1 MRLIGATLMTA
12 VVAIAQLPLAGFA
25 AAADSEPG
33 VMDDGRLQSADQL
46 IAQGNVARRDKKP
59 AQALL
64 LYEKAL
70 AMKEAALGADHAT
83 LAPVLEALGAL
94 HKELGQPGQALTY
107 LQRALEINER
117 NLGENN
123 PRVAVNLNDIAAL
136 HQAAGRYPVAL
147 PLYQRALA
155 ILEQAL
161 GAEHPNVG
169 ATLNNLAGLY
179 RDAGE
184 PARALPLLQR
194 SVGVL
199 EKTYGAEHINVAGT
213 LNNLGG
219 VLRALGRFPEAL
231 LQYQRSLAIY
241 EKTLGNDHTAVAAA
255 LNNLAV
261 LHRAMANYAPALPLY
276 QRSLAIYQKAYGPSH
291 PVVATSLN
299 NLALLYLNTGDYE
312 QALALYQRS
321 LAISEKALGPD
332 HRDVAGGLNNL
343 ADLYRITGKFAL
355 ALPVYERSLA
365 IREKALGPNH
375 PDVANS
381 LNNLAEL
388 YRATGEYAKSLPLHE
403 RGLAIHEKT
412 GGPEHPMAAA
422 SLNNIALIYWRM
434 GEYSQALTR
443 FQRSLEIREKT
454 LGAEHLGVANSL
466 NSIALMYRHAGDYA
480 RALPLYLRSLA
491 INEKMQ
497 GPEDQSTATTL
508 GSLAELYRDMGDA
521 ARALP
526 VATRSLAIREK
537 AFGPIHPDVALS
549 LLNLARLHW
558 STGGHAQALPL
569 LQRALSI
576 AGQTDAPETLWRI
589 QDALRII
596 HAQRGQLE
604 LAIFFGKQAVN
615 TIQGLRAR
623 LTGLDQELQRGFLTD
638 KTGVYRD
645 LADLLIR
652 QGRLAEAQHVLG
664 MLKEEEFFDFLRR
677 SESNETRQRRI
688 AFQPHE
694 QPWHDRLTTLTAR
707 MVKSAAERADLE
719 RRSKLGVTDVEK
731 TRLAELNREIEM
743 LGAELQRYYREV
755 TDAFASAKSQGESAP
770 DAVTQLKATQQ
781 TLSKLGAGS
790 VLVQYVLSETRINI
804 ILTTAATQIARSV
817 DVPQKD
823 LNQKIDFFRVALRN
837 PAISALPMGQEL
849 YKLLLA
855 PIEQEL
861 NSASARTLMLSLDGV
876 LRYIPA
882 AALHDGKRYLA
893 ERYDLALYTE
903 VTRDNLNHRPGS
915 DVSIAGLGLTR
926 QIEKFD
932 PLPEVK
938 AELNAIVRN
947 GNQGLIKGELHF
959 DEQFNLVNIK
969 QALRHKHPLMHLASH
984 FVFRP
989 GNESTSFL
997 LLGDGD
1003 RLTLSRIRQ
1012 ENLDFTHVDLVTL
1025 SACDTGVGGG
1035 RTAQGEEVEG
1045 LGALVQKQGAKG
1057 VIATLWPVA
1066 DESTGLF
1073 MQHFYRLREE
1083 KKLTKA
1089 DALRQAQVLL
1099 LKGQPASGAAAPDAP
1114 FAHPYFWAPFI
1125 LMGNWL

>member
-1 MRLIGATLMTA
+1 MVAVFSVAQVPFAGTA
-12 VVAIAQLPLAGFA
+12 VAAERETADVAH
-25 AAADSEPG
+25 E
-33 VMDDGRLQSADQL
+33 RLQSADQM
-46 IAQGNVARRDKKP
+46 IAQGNAARREKKP
-59 AQALL
+59 AQAVP

-70 AMKEAALGADHAT
+70 AIKTQVLGESHAALV
-83 LAPVLEALGAL
+83 PVLEALGAV
-94 HKELGQPGQALTY
+94 HKELGQNQQALTY
-107 LQRALEINER
+107 IQRALDLNER
-117 NLGENN
+117 NIGANH

-136 HQAAGRYPVAL
+136 HQAEGRYAVAL

-155 ILEQAL
+155 ILEQVQ
-161 GAEHPNVG
+161 GADHPNVA
-169 ATLNNLAGLY
+169 ATLNNIAGLH

-184 PARALPLLQR
+184 LSQALPLFQR
-194 SVGVL
+194 SVNIF
-199 EKTYGAEHINVAGT
+199 EKVYGAEHINVAGT
-213 LNNLGG
+213 LNNLAG
-219 VLRALGRFPEAL
+219 VHRALGKFPDAL
-231 LQYQRSLAIY
+231 RLYERSLAIY
-241 EKTLGNDHTAVAAA
+241 EKTLGSEHTAVAAA

-276 QRSLAIYQKAYGPSH
+276 QRSLAIYEKAHGPSH
-291 PVVATSLN
+291 VVVATSLN
-299 NLALLYLNTGDYE
+299 NLALLYLNLGEYE
-312 QALALYQRS
+312 QAMQLYQRS
-321 LAISEKALGPD
+321 LAINEKALGPD
-332 HRDVAGGLNNL
+332 HRDVAAGLNNL
-343 ADLYRITGKFAL
+343 ADLRRAMGRYAL
-355 ALPVYERSLA
+355 ALPLYERGLA

-403 RGLAIHEKT
+403 RALAIYERT
-412 GGPEHPMAAA
+412 GGSEHPMAAA
-422 SLNNIALIYWRM
+422 SLNNIALVYWRM
-434 GEYSQALTR
+434 GEHSKALAR
-443 FQRSLEIREKT
+443 FQRSLAIREKT
-454 LGAEHLGVANSL
+454 LGAEHLGVSHSL
-466 NSIALMYRHAGDYA
+466 NSIALAYRHTGDYA
-480 RALPLYLRSLA
+480 RALPLYQRSLA

-497 GPEDQSTATTL
+497 GPENPAVATTL
-508 GSLAELYRDMGDA
+508 GSLAELYRDMGDTA
-521 ARALP
+521 KAMPSA
-526 VATRSLAIREK
+526 VRSLAIREK
-537 AFGPIHPDVALS
+537 AFGPLHPEVALS
-549 LLNLARLHW
+549 LFYLARLHW
-558 STGGHAQALPL
+558 TTGNHAQALPL

-576 AGQTDAPETLWRI
+576 ASNSDAPETLWRI
-589 QDALRII
+589 QDGLRII
-596 HAQRGQLE
+596 YTQRKQPD

-623 LTGLDQELQRGFLTD
+623 LTALDQDLQRGFLTD

-645 LADLLIR
+645 LADLLIQ

-677 SESNETRQRRI
+677 SETDDARQRKI

-694 QPWHDRLTTLTAR
+694 QPWHDRLSALTSR
-707 MVKSAAERADLE
+707 TSKAAVERADLQ
-719 RRSKLGVTDVEK
+719 RRAKLELTDAEK
-731 TRLAELNREIEM
+731 IRLAELNREQET
-743 LGAELQRYYREV
+743 LSAELQRYYREV
-755 TDAFASAKSQGESAP
+755 SEAFASAKSQGTSAP
-770 DAVTQLKATQQ
+770 DAVTQLELTQQ
-781 TLSKLGAGS
+781 TLLTLGAGS
-790 VLVQYVLSETRINI
+790 VLVQYVLSENRLNI
-804 ILTTAATQIARSV
+804 ILTTATTQVAKSV

-823 LNQKIDFFRVALRN
+823 LNAKIEFFRVALRN
-837 PAISALPMGQEL
+837 PAISALPMAQEL
-849 YKLLLA
+849 YKLLIA

-861 NSASARTLMLSLDGV
+861 NAANARTLMLSLDGA
-876 LRYIPA
+876 LRYIPV

-893 ERYDLALYTE
+893 ERYDMSLFTE
-903 VTRDNLNHRPGS
+903 VTKDNLNHRPGK

-926 QIEKFD
+926 QIEAFD
-932 PLPEVK
+932 PLPEVR

-959 DEQFNLVNIK
+959 DEQFNAVNLK
-969 QALRHKHPLMHLASH
+969 QALQNKHPLIHLASH

-1012 ENLDFTHVDLVTL
+1012 EKLDFSHVDLVTL
-1025 SACDTGVGGG
+1025 SACETGVGGG
-1035 RTAQGEEVEG
+1035 RSAQGEEVEG

-1089 DALRQAQVLL
+1089 DALRQAQLML
-1099 LKGQPASGAAAPDAP
+1099 IKGQTAPGAAKPNAPY
-1114 FAHPYFWAPFI
+1114 AHPYFWAPFI